1 MPEIASVAVEE
12 ANLLFDKPYS
22 YLIPAKWERE
32 VFPGRRVRVPFG
44 PQNRLREAVVLGVEE
59 REDTGKLKTVAALE
73 SEDNSFDGEMLGLA
87 LWLRRR
93 SYCPLYEVFR
103 AMMPAAVASK
113 DKTVRFVKLSGDVPG
128 NGGEK
133 RPRLGE
139 KTKKALELLESGPR
153 SAREIEYLTGVSG
166 DSLRNLAKKGVVV
179 FFEEAPQPKSS
190 EEKEP
195 PRAEIPDLPLAPK
208 QEEIFASLREKAFSG
223 KASAALLYGVTGSGK
238 THIYIRLITEV
249 LRAGKRALLLV
260 PEIALTPQMIERFYA
275 VFGDRVATLH
285 SALSDGE
292 RKREWMRIRQ
302 GEADVVIGTR
312 SAVFAPIPA
321 DKLGLIIIDE
331 EHESS
336 YKSES
341 SPRYHARDVAKY
353 RAAKAGILL
362 LLGSATPSLE
372 SEYLAQKGE
381 YALYELEERYN
392 NRSLAEVT
400 VVDRKDDLRGGNVN
414 AVGSFLAEEI
424 RKNKERGEQT
434 ILFLNR
440 RGRNRRLICTDCG
453 SSVECPHC
461 SSPMSYHATSR
472 KLHCHICGYSASP
485 PLACPSCGESH
496 LMLDKAGTQKIEEE
510 IEELCPGVSYLRMD
524 ADSTGTRFAHSAILQ
539 KFREEKID
547 VLIGT
552 QMITK
557 GLDFPN
563 VTLVGVLDADM
574 SLYSPDFR
582 AAERTFSLLTQ
593 VVGRSGRGEK
603 KGRAVIQT
611 YSPKNAV
618 LLAAERQDYKGFY
631 ESEIAM
637 RRALFL
643 PPFSSILQFL
653 LSGEDEGRT
662 DRAAHRFARRIRET
676 LGKEQT
682 VILGP
687 APAVVY
693 KANNRFRWTIT
704 VRSGDLRPLRRTVE
718 GLQSE
723 FLKERE
729 NRDVLLTVDE
739 NPCDM
744 P

>member
-1 MPEIASVAVEE
+1 MPEIASVSVEE

-22 YLIPAKWERE
+22 YLIPPELASE
-32 VFPGRRVRVPFG
+32 VKPGRRVMVPFG
-44 PQNRLREAVVLGVEE
+44 RGNRLREGVVLGVGGEAGVD
-59 REDTGKLKTVAALE
+59 RDKLKPIAMLG
-73 SEDNSFDGEMLGLA
+73 SEEVSFDGSMLKLA

-93 SYCPLYEVFR
+93 TYCPLYEVFR
-103 AMMPAAVASK
+103 AMIPAAVSGK
-113 DKTVRFVKLSGDVPG
+113 DKTVRFVKLADAGAPLRAG
-128 NGGEK
+128 N
-133 RPRLGE
+133 RLGE
-139 KTKKALELLESGPR
+139 KARKALALLEEGPR
-153 SAREIEYLTGVSG
+153 SVRETEYLTGVSEPTV
-166 DSLRNLAKKGVVV
+166 RRLARKGILTLY
-179 FFEEAPQPKSS
+179 EEVPKG
-190 EEKEP
+190 EERKPEKR
-195 PRAEIPDLPLAPK
+195 RAAVPGIPLAPK
-208 QEEIFASLREKAFSG
+208 QEEIYRSLREKAFQGEGSF
-223 KASAALLYGVTGSGK
+223 ALLYGVTGSGK
-238 THIYIRLITEV
+238 THIYIKLIADV
-249 LRAGKRALLLV
+249 IGSGKSALLLV

-292 RKREWMRIRQ
+292 RRREWLRIRR

-312 SAVFAPIPA
+312 SAVFAPIPEES
-321 DKLGLIIIDE
+321 LGIIIIDE

-353 RAAKAGILL
+353 RASKAGVLL
-362 LLGSATPSLE
+362 LLGSATPSME
-372 SEYLAQKGE
+372 SEYLARTGE
-381 YALYELEERYN
+381 YALYELTERYQ

-400 VVDRKDDLRGGNVN
+400 IVDRKEDLRRGNEN

-424 RKNKERGEQT
+424 RKTRSRGEQT

-453 SSVECPHC
+453 ASVECPHC

-472 KLHCHICGYSASP
+472 RLHCHICGHTCP
-485 PLACPSCGESH
+485 PPGACPACGGSH

-510 IEELCPGVSYLRMD
+510 IEVLIPGASYLRMD
-524 ADSTGTRFAHSAILQ
+524 ADTTGSRYAHTEILT
-539 KFREEKID
+539 KFRDEKID

-574 SLYSPDFR
+574 SLYSPDFH

-611 YSPKNAV
+611 YSPQNAV
-618 LLAAERQDYKGFY
+618 LLAAERQDYKSFY
-631 ESEIAM
+631 DSEIAL

-643 PPFSSILQFL
+643 PPFSSILLFL
-653 LSGEDEGRT
+653 LSGEDEEKAE
-662 DRAAHRFARRIRET
+662 RAAQRFARRLRGALRE
-676 LGKEQT
+676 ENAE
-682 VILGP
+682 ILGP
-687 APAVVY
+687 APAIVY
-693 KANNRFRWTIT
+693 KANNRFRWTLT
-704 VRSGDLRPLRRTVE
+704 VRTADLRPLRRIAE

-723 FLKERE
+723 FLMQKE
-729 NRDVLLTVDE
+729 NRDILLTVDE
-739 NPCDM
+739 NPCDV